1 VQKEIAMD
9 VIQPSQLPAPE
20 PYSLGIRVDNML
32 WVAGQCAIGDDG
44 ELVGPGDPRA
54 QAACIY
60 RRIGL
65 ILAEA
70 GATPQDVTF
79 VRTYMTDMRFGPVIR
94 EERYKFF
101 QGHKPASTTVQVV
114 ALAQP
119 EYLLEVEVYAVI
131 RSGSRG

>member
-1 VQKEIAMD
+1 ME
-9 VIQPSQLPAPE
+9 VIQPKELPVPE
-20 PYSLGIRVDNML
+20 PYSLGMKVGNLL

-44 ELVGPGDPRA
+44 EIVGPGDAQA

-79 VRTYMTDMRFGPVIR
+79 VRTYLTDMRFNVGVR

-114 ALAQP
+114 ALAMP
-119 EYLLEVEVYAVI
+119 EYLLEVEVFAVI
-131 RSGSRG
+131 GGSGGATA